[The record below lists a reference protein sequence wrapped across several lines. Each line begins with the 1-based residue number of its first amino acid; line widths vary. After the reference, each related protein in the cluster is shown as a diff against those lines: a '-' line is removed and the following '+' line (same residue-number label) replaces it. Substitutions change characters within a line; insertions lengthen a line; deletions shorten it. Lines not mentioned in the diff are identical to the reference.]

1 MYLKEIVNKILKE
14 RNRSLSWLAME
25 MGKTFDG
32 LKLSLTKGSIK
43 YTDLK
48 RMANV
53 LDIPVS
59 KFFEENSADEG
70 MLPKHTLGEEKT
82 QYTSMKNELSSYKE
96 LINTLKSQ
104 LKDKEKIIDL
114 LSKTKQN

>member
-1 MYLKEIVNKILKE
+1 MYLKEVVNKMLKE

-32 LKLSLTKGSIK
+32 LKLGLTRGSIK

-48 RMANV
+48 RMANI

-59 KFFEENSADEG
+59 GFFEESSDNEG
-70 MLPKHTLGEEKT
+70 GILKNTLGEEEA
-82 QYTSMKNELSSYKE
+82 QYISMKNELNSCKE
-96 LINTLKSQ
+96 LIITLKSQ
-104 LKDKEKIIDL
+104 LKDKERIIEL
-114 LSKTKQN
+114 LSKTKPI

>member
-1 MYLKEIVNKILKE
+1 MLKE

-32 LKLSLTKGSIK
+32 LKLSLTRGSIK

-48 RMANV
+48 RMANI

-59 KFFEENSADEG
+59 ELFEESSDNEAGILKS
-70 MLPKHTLGEEKT
+70 TLGEEEA
-82 QYTSMKNELSSYKE
+82 QYISMKNELSSCKE

-104 LKDKEKIIDL
+104 LKDKEKIIEL
-114 LSKTKQN
+114 LGKAKQI

>member
-1 MYLKEIVNKILKE
+1 MHLKEIVNKMLKE

-48 RMANV
+48 RMADI

-59 KFFEENSADEG
+59 IFFEESLYNEPG
-70 MLPKHTLGEEKT
+70 IQKNILQEEEVHYIK
-82 QYTSMKNELSSYKE
+82 MKNELASCKE
-96 LINTLKSQ
+96 LINALKSQ
-104 LKDKEKIIDL
+104 LKDKEKIIEL
-114 LSKTKQN
+114 MSKGKKL

>member
-1 MYLKEIVNKILKE
+1 MYLKEVVNKMLKD

-32 LKLSLTKGSIK
+32 LKLGLTRGSIK

-48 RMANV
+48 RMADI

-59 KFFEENSADEG
+59 SFFEEPLDNEG
-70 MLPKHTLGEEKT
+70 GTQKNVLFEEEG
-82 QYTSMKNELSSYKE
+82 QYLSIKNELTSCKE
-96 LINTLKSQ
+96 LIRTLKSQ
-104 LKDKEKIIDL
+104 LKDKEKIIEL
-114 LSKTKQN
+114 LSKTKPI